1 MRQIP
6 SSFSGKH
13 WIPAEELKIEDF
25 WDKEEKELIEGEP
38 INRKI
43 EMSVKGIDEAMLPDI
58 NQEESRWL

>member
-25 WDKEEKELIEGEP
+25 WEEEEKELIEGEP

-43 EMSVKGIDEAMLPDI
+43 EI
-58 NQEESRWL
+58 